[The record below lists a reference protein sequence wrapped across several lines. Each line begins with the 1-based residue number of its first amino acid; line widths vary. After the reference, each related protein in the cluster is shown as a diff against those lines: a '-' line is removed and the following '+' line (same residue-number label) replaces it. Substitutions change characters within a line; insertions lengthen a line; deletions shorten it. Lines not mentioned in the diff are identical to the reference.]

1 MPTDRR
7 SRPTRNVEVKRTIAA
22 AVTIIAVLSG
32 AGAAAVSS
40 APLVVLVDGAVASRL
55 VALEPV
61 TLDPRGS
68 LALPGTSFGR
78 EWARSPDRS
87 HLALVPKPVER
98 RERLFVIDTRARPRV
113 VVRMRLPHGDVC
125 RLAWPQPRSIVVVLT
140 RKAACY
146 SFVDEARMLVID
158 PRTTR
163 MVARGRIT
171 GRAAIVAT
179 APTPN
184 GLAFLLQPAG
194 RRGGPRLVLASTAG
208 TRVIRLPRLQTRPR
222 PLDKSLH
229 GSAAGLAVEG
239 DGTRAFVLDSNTRVI
254 EVNLASAKVDVHR
267 LTPYRS
273 ASAAK
278 ATSGAVVQ
286 ALAPRPGV
294 LALTGIRRAGRRELE
309 PAGLRLVDTHTWRS
323 RLLDNEVT
331 GIAVAETT
339 ILAFQPS
346 FDELGGRTAAIGL
359 RAYSIDGFKRFGI
372 LDGSPVVSAAT
383 DGRYAYVTGRGRAGV
398 LVVDL
403 TDGRVEEHALSISPT
418 QLLAG
423 ASSSP
428 P

>member
-1 MPTDRR
+1 
-7 SRPTRNVEVKRTIAA
+7 
-22 AVTIIAVLSG
+22 
-32 AGAAAVSS
+32 
-40 APLVVLVDGAVASRL
+40 
-55 VALEPV
+55 
-61 TLDPRGS
+61 
-68 LALPGTSFGR
+68 
-78 EWARSPDRS
+78 
-87 HLALVPKPVER
+87 
-98 RERLFVIDTRARPRV
+98 
-113 VVRMRLPHGDVC
+113 
-125 RLAWPQPRSIVVVLT
+125 
-140 RKAACY
+140 
-146 SFVDEARMLVID
+146 
-158 PRTTR
+158 
-163 MVARGRIT
+163 
-171 GRAAIVAT
+171 
-179 APTPN
+179 
-184 GLAFLLQPAG
+184 
-194 RRGGPRLVLASTAG
+194 
-208 TRVIRLPRLQTRPR
+208 VIRLPKLQTRRR

-229 GSAAGLAVEG
+229 GSAVGLAVEG

-254 EVNLASAKVDVHR
+254 EVNVASAKVDVHR

-273 ASAAK
+273 TCAAK
-278 ATSGAVVQ
+278 AISGAVVQ

-294 LALTGIRRAGRRELE
+294 LALTGIRRTGRRELE
-309 PAGLRLVDTHTWRS
+309 PVGLRLVDTHTWRS

-346 FDELGGRTAAIGL
+346 FG
-359 RAYSIDGFKRFGI
+359 GI